1 MNNSCS
7 HHPDSDSVK
16 NSFEGPSGFIF
27 RAYSAAK
34 EDFPKDE
41 PLMTSPNQEYAY
53 LSSTVGGSSSI
64 LSFEET
70 HKGNQV
76 SPPKNRGGGIRGK
89 VTEFSEASRLT
100 FLRCLASIDY
110 TTFEGKIYYLTLTY
124 ADIWPEDPQIC
135 KRHLE
140 ALRKRLQRK
149 FGNFS
154 GFWRLGVQRRGAW
167 HLHLLLFVFP
177 SFGPL
182 SELRQ
187 FVASCWYEICGR
199 VSEGH
204 LLAGTNVQEIRTWK
218 SVGYVG
224 RYMARPERFPEGAN
238 LGRVWGTWNKHLLPI
253 RWETTKV
260 SLEDAYRIRRVY
272 RRLQKKKGTGTVRK
286 VEVFV
291 RHENVLKL
299 LAFLEGSEQHPR
311 GVRRPLPPR
320 RPIPQR
326 TPSYGRASRV
336 STASASRRN
345 EEN

>member
-1 MNNSCS
+1 LSNSCS

-16 NSFEGPSGFIF
+16 NPSEGPRGFIF
-27 RAYSAAK
+27 GTYSAAK
-34 EDFPKDE
+34 EDLPEDK
-41 PLMTSPNQEYAY
+41 PLTKRTDQEHAY
-53 LSSTVGGSSSI
+53 LSSTVGGSFST
-64 LSFEET
+64 LSFEDT
-70 HKGNQV
+70 HKGNRV
-76 SPPKNRGGGIRGK
+76 SPSRNCGGGIRGK
-89 VTEFSEASRLT
+89 VTEFSGASRLT

-110 TTFEGKIYYLTLTY
+110 TAFEGKIYYLTLTY
-124 ADIWPEDPQIC
+124 PDTWPEDPQIC

-149 FGNFS
+149 VGNFA
-154 GFWRLGVQRRGAW
+154 GFWRLGVQARGAW
-167 HLHLLLFVFP
+167 HFHVLLFAPP
-177 SFGPL
+177 SFGSL

-187 FVASCWYEICGR
+187 FVASSWYEISGR

-204 LLAGTNVQEIRTWK
+204 LLAGTNVQEIRTWRR
-218 SVGYVG
+218 VGYVG